1 LKLEQIIA
9 SSCRQKILLTLSEIK
24 TTHVTNLVRIT
35 NSTYNQVSR
44 NLQILEKEGIIRIKS
59 YGNLKMIELQTDNL
73 KTRALL
79 KALQIIGR
87 PIPNPQNTPNTNS

>member
-1 LKLEQIIA
+1 MKLEQIIA